1 MKILTNKSLIIKKNC
16 KNFINGIID
25 TILLKKFSKKNFS
38 KLFFLGLLIA
48 MIICSFDL
56 ISKKLIFNYIDQYHQ
71 VNSLSQIDYNEVKIF
86 SFFSLV
92 KVYNTGISFGMFNKI
107 NNSNVI
113 FTVIQGGIAIA
124 LLFWLYQVKNLYLTI
139 ALGLVKS

>member
-48 MIICSFDL
+48 IVGDDLKDL
-56 ISKKLIFNYIDQYHQ
+56 IPTLWIPLYFRYSCA
-71 VNSLSQIDYNEVKIF
+71 VN
-86 SFFSLV
+86 
-92 KVYNTGISFGMFNKI
+92 
-107 NNSNVI
+107 
-113 FTVIQGGIAIA
+113 
-124 LLFWLYQVKNLYLTI
+124 
-139 ALGLVKS
+139 